1 MGAFPGHLRV
11 ASLLSMVLSG
21 WCGFFAAWDGF
32 SLVRLE
38 ELKQA
43 QPLFKPPMDPALAER
58 LVSSRLLALEHMR
71 EPRMVVLFALAL
83 ACSLS
88 LVASSRL
95 LRPAGLPREGV
106 RRILVWG
113 LVVAAALRTVNGAQD
128 TVLDQG
134 TANVMRASLTLPP
147 GLAPATAEEVRR
159 LLGPAILLFTI
170 LRTAL
175 VVGPFLFLSQYF
187 RSARV
192 KEWVARQDGRSR

>member
-1 MGAFPGHLRV
+1 
-11 ASLLSMVLSG
+11 
-21 WCGFFAAWDGF
+21 
-32 SLVRLE
+32 
-38 ELKQA
+38 
-43 QPLFKPPMDPALAER
+43 
-58 LVSSRLLALEHMR
+58 
-71 EPRMVVLFALAL
+71 MVVLFALAL

-147 GLAPATAEEVRR
+147 GLPPGTAEEVRR

-192 KEWVARQDGRSR
+192 KEWVAREDGRSR